1 MEIRNTEQSGE
12 EWSVNRRLEQTV
24 TGTNTSKRNTETA
37 ELVSQM
43 LPTKTSP
50 SKPLTETV
58 VVCDSTND
66 TSEKCLK
73 QEKSSSEH
81 SVSSTI
87 VSRTTT
93 PSSVITSSAA
103 SSSFKDTNHLASGSE
118 HSPND
123 SGDREN
129 EGITHCFLISS
140 SCTFIVCNL
149 HAAS

>member
-1 MEIRNTEQSGE
+1 MEIRNTEQSE
-12 EWSVNRRLEQTV
+12 KEWSVNRRLEPTAP
-24 TGTNTSKRNTETA
+24 GTNASERNTETA

-43 LPTKTSP
+43 LPTKTSA

-58 VVCDSTND
+58 AVCDSTND

-73 QEKSSSEH
+73 QEKRSSEH

-93 PSSVITSSAA
+93 PISVITSTAA

-118 HSPND
+118 QSATD
-123 SGDREN
+123 SGEWEN

-149 HAAS
+149 YTAS